1 MRGLKELTWINL
13 KLYIREPIGTFFTLA
28 FPPLL
33 IVLFGAIYGNDPSP
47 MFGGH
52 GSMDVSMSG
61 YTAIILSTVGF
72 MNIPI
77 TIGNYR
83 ELGVLR
89 RYQASALR
97 PRVFITADVIANML
111 MLLLGLV
118 LLVST
123 GWLLHDVR
131 FEGNVLSFVLGVI
144 CSGLA
149 MFAFGYLI
157 ASLAPGARAAQVIGM
172 VFFYPM
178 MFLSGAAIP
187 LEIMP
192 DSIQHVADFLPLTY
206 VVNLLRGLWFGDG
219 WGQHLTAVLV
229 LVGVFVV
236 SAVAAVRIF
245 RWE

>member
-13 KLYIREPIGTFFTLA
+13 KLNIREPIGAFFTLA

-33 IVLFGAIYGNDPSP
+33 ILLFGAIYGNDPSP
-47 MFGGH
+47 MFGGY

-72 MNIPI
+72 MTIPI

-111 MLLLGLV
+111 ITLLGMV
-118 LLVST
+118 LLVVT
-123 GWLLHDVR
+123 GWVLHDVR
-131 FEGNVLSFVLGVI
+131 FEGNVLSFVLGVVW
-144 CSGLA
+144 SGLS

-192 DSIQHVADFLPLTY
+192 ESIRRIADFLPLTY
-206 VVNLLRGLWFGDG
+206 VVELLRGLWFGDG

-229 LVGVFVV
+229 LLGVLVV
-236 SAVAAVRIF
+236 SAAAAIRIF

>member
-13 KLYIREPIGTFFTLA
+13 KLNIREPIGTFFTLA

-33 IVLFGAIYGNDPSP
+33 ILLFGAIYGNDPSP
-47 MFGGH
+47 MFGGF

-89 RYQASALR
+89 RYRASALR

-111 MLLLGLV
+111 MTLLGVV
-118 LLVST
+118 LLVLT

-131 FEGNVLSFVLGVI
+131 FEGNVLSFVLGVVW
-144 CSGLA
+144 SGLA

-172 VFFYPM
+172 IFFYPM

-192 DSIQHVADFLPLTY
+192 ESIQRVADFLPLTY

>member
-13 KLYIREPIGTFFTLA
+13 KLFIREPISTFFTLA

-33 IVLFGAIYGNDPSP
+33 ILLFGAMYGNDPSP
-47 MFGGH
+47 MFGGY

-61 YTAIILSTVGF
+61 YTAVILSTVGF

-111 MLLLGLV
+111 VTLLGMLLLV
-118 LLVST
+118 LS
-123 GWLLHDVR
+123 GWLLYDVR
-131 FEGNVLSFVLGVI
+131 FEGKVLSFVLGVVW
-144 CSGLA
+144 SGLA
-149 MFAFGYLI
+149 LFAFGYLI
-157 ASLAPGARAAQVIGM
+157 GSLAPGARAAQVIGM
-172 VFFYPM
+172 VIFYPM
-178 MFLSGAAIP
+178 MFLSGATIP
-187 LEIMP
+187 MEVLPE
-192 DSIQHVADFLPLTY
+192 SIQHIADYLPLTH
-206 VVNLLRGLWFGDG
+206 VVNLLRGLWFGEG
-219 WGQHLTAVLV
+219 WGDNILAVAVLAGI
-229 LVGVFVV
+229 LVV
-236 SAVAAVRIF
+236 STVFAVRVF

>member
-13 KLYIREPIGTFFTLA
+13 KLNIREPIGAFFTLA

-33 IVLFGAIYGNDPSP
+33 ILLFGAIYGNDPSP
-47 MFGGH
+47 MFGGY

-72 MNIPI
+72 MTIPI

-111 MLLLGLV
+111 ITLLGMV
-118 LLVST
+118 LLVVT
-123 GWLLHDVR
+123 GWVLHDVR
-131 FEGNVLSFVLGVI
+131 FEGNVLSFVLGVVW
-144 CSGLA
+144 SGLS

-192 DSIQHVADFLPLTY
+192 ESIRRVADFLPLTY
-206 VVNLLRGLWFGDG
+206 VVELLRGLWFGDG

-229 LVGVFVV
+229 LLGVLVV
-236 SAVAAVRIF
+236 SAAAAIRIF

>member
-111 MLLLGLV
+111 MLLLGLM

-123 GWLLHDVR
+123 GWLLH
-131 FEGNVLSFVLGVI
+131 
-144 CSGLA
+144 GL
-149 MFAFGYLI
+149 
-157 ASLAPGARAAQVIGM
+157 
-172 VFFYPM
+172 
-178 MFLSGAAIP
+178 
-187 LEIMP
+187 
-192 DSIQHVADFLPLTY
+192 
-206 VVNLLRGLWFGDG
+206 
-219 WGQHLTAVLV
+219 
-229 LVGVFVV
+229 
-236 SAVAAVRIF
+236 
-245 RWE
+245 

>member
-13 KLYIREPIGTFFTLA
+13 KLNIREPIGAFFTLA

-33 IVLFGAIYGNDPSP
+33 ILLFGAIYGNDPSP
-47 MFGGH
+47 MFGGY

-72 MNIPI
+72 MTIPI

-111 MLLLGLV
+111 ITLLGMV
-118 LLVST
+118 LLVVT
-123 GWLLHDVR
+123 GWVLHDVR
-131 FEGNVLSFVLGVI
+131 FEGNVLSFVLGVVW
-144 CSGLA
+144 SGLS

-178 MFLSGAAIP
+178 MILSGAAIP

-192 DSIQHVADFLPLTY
+192 ESIRRVADFLPLTY
-206 VVNLLRGLWFGDG
+206 VVELLRGLWFGDG

-229 LVGVFVV
+229 LLGVLVV
-236 SAVAAVRIF
+236 SAAAAIRIF

>member
-13 KLYIREPIGTFFTLA
+13 KLNIREPIGAFFTLA

-33 IVLFGAIYGNDPSP
+33 ILLFGAIYGNDPSP
-47 MFGGH
+47 MFGGY

-72 MNIPI
+72 LNIPI

-111 MLLLGLV
+111 MTLLGMV
-118 LLVST
+118 LLVLT

-131 FEGNVLSFVLGVI
+131 FEGNVLSFVLGVVW
-144 CSGLA
+144 SGLS

-192 DSIQHVADFLPLTY
+192 ESIQRVADFLPLTY
-206 VVNLLRGLWFGDG
+206 VVDLLRGLWFGDG

-236 SAVAAVRIF
+236 SAAAAVRIF

>member
-1 MRGLKELTWINL
+1 MRGLRELTWINL

-28 FPPLL
+28 FPVLL
-33 IVLFGAIYGNDPSP
+33 ILLFGAIYGNDPSP
-47 MFGGH
+47 MFGGY

-97 PRVFITADVIANML
+97 PRVFIAADVIANML
-111 MLLLGLV
+111 MLLLGTGLLV
-118 LLVST
+118 LT

-131 FEGNVLSFVLGVI
+131 FEGNLLSLVI
-144 CSGLA
+144 GIVWCALA

-172 VFFYPM
+172 VIFYPM

-187 LEIMP
+187 MEVMP
-192 DSIQHVADFLPLTY
+192 DSVRQIADYLPLTH

-219 WGQHLTAVLV
+219 WGQHTTAVLV
-229 LVGVFVV
+229 LLGVFVI
-236 SAVAAVRIF
+236 SAGAAVRIF
-245 RWE
+245 RWD

>member
-33 IVLFGAIYGNDPSP
+33 ILLFGAIYGNDPSP
-47 MFGGH
+47 MFGGY

-61 YTAIILSTVGF
+61 YTAIILSTIGF

-97 PRVFITADVIANML
+97 PRVFIAADVIANML
-111 MLLLGLV
+111 MLLLGIV

-131 FEGNVLSFVLGVI
+131 FEGNVLSFVLGVVW
-144 CSGLA
+144 CGLA

-157 ASLAPGARAAQVIGM
+157 GTLAPGARAAQVIGM

-192 DSIQHVADFLPLTY
+192 DSIQRVADFLPLTY
-206 VVNLLRGLWFGDG
+206 VVDLLRGLWFGDG

-236 SAVAAVRIF
+236 SAVAAVRTF
-245 RWE
+245 RWD